1 MVRWQH
7 GGRQRGCI
15 PAHVLQPG
23 VPGVPVPPRGRWGV
37 LELPM
42 SVGVGAVG
50 FSRGQS
56 RFSGTGW
63 SGLSWS
69 VVGVVANPRATCPF
83 TVPLRPPPGG
93 VRLSLSTPGGGRGVT
108 AAPPAPMQLRPPSCC
123 SCCPRAAPPGC
134 GPPPKLS
141 SPASSRCFLGFGS
154 GCAHNIFSPVP
165 AAFCARVPRG
175 GGCGGG
181 RVEESPGREEE
192 EVAEGSPEVS
202 SCFWEHP

>member
-1 MVRWQH
+1 M
-7 GGRQRGCI
+7 
-15 PAHVLQPG
+15 
-23 VPGVPVPPRGRWGV
+23 
-37 LELPM
+37 
-42 SVGVGAVG
+42 G

-63 SGLSWS
+63 AEEIREWS
-69 VVGVVANPRATCPF
+69 
-83 TVPLRPPPGG
+83 LI
-93 VRLSLSTPGGGRGVT
+93 VRGGGGKPQSDVSLHRAPQVT
-108 AAPPAPMQLRPPSCC
+108 SRWGPAFPENPWRWLWGHSCFPCPDAASPAVVLLVLPP
-123 SCCPRAAPPGC
+123 CCPAWLQPTH
-134 GPPPKLS
+134 PKLC
-141 SPASSRCFLGFGS
+141 SPDSSRCFLGFGS

-181 RVEESPGREEE
+181 RVEGFSGREEE